1 MSFKKTVTF
10 TANVSDYTDGTVS
23 ARVQAENN
31 ILGQLVTWLLA
42 QNTSISQIEKVEIG
56 DSHWSG
62 YPMYAVNSSVPS
74 DVSYC
79 VNGYELLSD
88 IYMLGKD
95 ADNFLLGLC
104 VDGHVLTL
112 APSCS
117 FEFQDA
123 LNTYSSQPIS
133 IVMEQLRRLQ
143 SAKENNRKG
152 FGALNLYTFSTTDDE
167 LSLTLNFWKGTDSM
181 VISVPGGLSRLFF
194 SFDAVDASWGWLGMT
209 QETSYSPSMNIC
221 NYSFSEKIQADNT
234 TQTQTRSSDN
244 AGSVSWCLSLG
255 YPTNAYPYYWG
266 SMSSYNMACYVNLSS
281 YSPVAVRMHRMCV
294 SSNALGAESSQGAL
308 EIMMET
314 DTSRVICCNTL
325 WNFPRVTTEQ
335 LYLRKMYIPN
345 RTTASPVKLGYTPG
359 NLYADAI
366 YEVNNKYY
374 LCLKDGWCSYF
385 IEVAEQG

>member
-1 MSFKKTVTF
+1 MSYKKTVTF
-10 TANVSDYTDGTVS
+10 TAKVSDYTDGTVS

-31 ILGQLVTWLLA
+31 ILGQFVSWLLA
-42 QNTSISQIEKVEIG
+42 QNTSIQQIEKIEIG

-74 DVSYC
+74 TVSSC
-79 VNGYELLSD
+79 VSGYQLLSD
-88 IYMLGKD
+88 VYMLGKNKN
-95 ADNFLLGLC
+95 NFLMGLC

-143 SAKENNRKG
+143 SAKETNRNG
-152 FGALNLYTFSTTDDE
+152 FGALNLHTFSTTDDE
-167 LSLTLNFWKGTDSM
+167 LSMTLNFWKGTDSM
-181 VISVPGGLSRLFF
+181 VIAVPGDLSRVFF
-194 SFDAVDASWGWLGMT
+194 SFNAVDASWGWLGMMK
-209 QETSYSPSMNIC
+209 ESSYSSSMTIC
-221 NYSFSEKIQADNT
+221 NYSFSEQIQADNT
-234 TQTQTRSSDN
+234 TQTLSSDS
-244 AGSVSWCLSLG
+244 ASSVSWCLSLG
-255 YPTNAYPYYWG
+255 YPTNANPYYWG
-266 SMSSYNMACYVNLSS
+266 TMSAYSTGCYPNNII

-294 SSNALGAESSQGAL
+294 SSNALGTEYNQGSL
-308 EIMMET
+308 DIMMET

-345 RTTASPVKLGYTPG
+345 RQTASPVKLGYTPG
-359 NLYADAI
+359 NLYADAV
-366 YEVNNKYY
+366 YTVNDKHY
-374 LCLKDGWCSYF
+374 LCLKDGWCGYF
-385 IEVAEQG
+385 VEVSDQG

>member
-10 TANVSDYTDGTVS
+10 TAKVSDYTDGTVS

-31 ILGQLVTWLLA
+31 ILGQFVSWLLA
-42 QNTSISQIEKVEIG
+42 QNTSIQQIEKIEIG

-74 DVSYC
+74 VVSSC
-79 VNGYELLSD
+79 VSGYQLLSD
-88 IYMLGKD
+88 VYMLGKD

-104 VDGHVLTL
+104 VDGHVLTI

-133 IVMEQLRRLQ
+133 IVMGQLRRLQ
-143 SAKENNRKG
+143 SSKESNRKG

-167 LSLTLNFWKGTDSM
+167 LSMTLNFWKGADTM
-181 VISVPGGLSRLFF
+181 VISVPGELSRVFF
-194 SFDAVDASWGWLGMT
+194 SFNAVDASWGWLGMMMEAT
-209 QETSYSPSMNIC
+209 YSPSMNIC
-221 NYSFSEKIQADNT
+221 NYSFSEQIQADNT
-234 TQTQTRSSDN
+234 TQTLNSDT
-244 AGSVSWCLSLG
+244 AGSVSKCLSLG
-255 YPTNAYPYYWG
+255 YPTNANPYYWG
-266 SMSSYNMACYVNLSS
+266 SMSLYNVACYANLSS

-294 SSNALGAESSQGAL
+294 ANNTLGADYSQDSL
-308 EIMMET
+308 DKMMET

-325 WNFPRVTTEQ
+325 WNFPRISTEQ

-345 RTTASPVKLGYTPG
+345 RTTASPVKLGYTVG
-359 NLYADAI
+359 NLYTDAV
-366 YEVNNKYY
+366 YTVNDKHY
-374 LCLKDGWCSYF
+374 LCLKNGWCSYF
-385 IEVAEQG
+385 VEVSDQG

>member
-42 QNTSISQIEKVEIG
+42 QNTSIQQIEKVEIG

-74 DVSYC
+74 AVSYC
-79 VNGYELLSD
+79 VSGYELLSD
-88 IYMLGKD
+88 IYMLGKNKN
-95 ADNFLLGLC
+95 NFLMGLC
-104 VDGHVLTL
+104 VDGHVLTI

-133 IVMEQLRRLQ
+133 IVMGQLRRLQ
-143 SAKENNRKG
+143 SAKETNRNG

-181 VISVPGGLSRLFF
+181 VISVPGELSRVFF
-194 SFDAVDASWGWLGMT
+194 SFDAVDASWGWLEMMR
-209 QETSYSPSMNIC
+209 ETSYSSSMNIC
-221 NYSFSEKIQADNT
+221 NYSFSEAMQADNT
-234 TQTQTRSSDN
+234 TQTLNSDT
-244 AGSVSWCLSLG
+244 AGSVSVCLSLG
-255 YPTNAYPYYWG
+255 YPTNANPYYWG
-266 SMSSYNMACYVNLSS
+266 SMSAYNIACYASIM
-281 YSPVAVRMHRMCV
+281 YSPLAVRMHRMCV
-294 SSNALGAESSQGAL
+294 ASNVSDAAGNQGAL

-314 DTSRVICCNTL
+314 DTSSSRVICCNTL

-345 RTTASPVKLGYTPG
+345 RVTASPVKLGYTVG
-359 NLYADAI
+359 NLYTDAI

>member
-10 TANVSDYTDGTVS
+10 SAKVSDYTDGTVS

-31 ILGQLVTWLLA
+31 ILGQFVSWLLA
-42 QNTSISQIEKVEIG
+42 QNTSIQQIEKVEIG

-62 YPMYAVNSSVPS
+62 YPMYAVNSLVPTH
-74 DVSYC
+74 VSYC
-79 VNGYELLSD
+79 VSGYQLLSD
-88 IYMLGKD
+88 VYMLGKNKN
-95 ADNFLLGLC
+95 NFLMGLC

-133 IVMEQLRRLQ
+133 IVMGQLRRLQ
-143 SAKENNRKG
+143 SAKETNRNG

-167 LSLTLNFWKGTDSM
+167 LSMTLNYWKGADTM
-181 VISVPGGLSRLFF
+181 VISVPGELSRVFF
-194 SFDAVDASWGWLGMT
+194 SFNAVDASWGWLWMVST
-209 QETSYSPSMNIC
+209 NPSSINIC
-221 NYSFSEKIQADNT
+221 NYSFSESMQADNT
-234 TQTQTRSSDN
+234 TQTLSSDT
-244 AGSVSWCLSLG
+244 AGSVSVCLSLG
-255 YPTNAYPYYWG
+255 YPTNANPYYWG
-266 SMSSYNMACYVNLSS
+266 SMSAYNIGCYANLFY

-294 SSNALGAESSQGAL
+294 SDNGSDTATNQSYL
-308 EIMMET
+308 ERMMET

-345 RTTASPVKLGYTPG
+345 RVTASPVKLGYTPG
-359 NLYADAI
+359 NLYADAV
-366 YEVNNKYY
+366 YTVNDKNYV
-374 LCLKDGWCSYF
+374 CLKDGWCSYF
-385 IEVAEQG
+385 VEVSDQG

>member
-10 TANVSDYTDGTVS
+10 TAKVSDYTDGTVS

-31 ILGQLVTWLLA
+31 ILGQFVSWLLA
-42 QNTSISQIEKVEIG
+42 QNTSIQQIEKIEIG

-62 YPMYAVNSSVPS
+62 YPMYAVNTSVPS
-74 DVSYC
+74 AVSSC
-79 VNGYELLSD
+79 VSGYELLSD
-88 IYMLGKD
+88 VYMLGKNKN
-95 ADNFLLGLC
+95 NFLMGLC

-133 IVMEQLRRLQ
+133 IVMGQLRRLQ
-143 SAKENNRKG
+143 SAKETNRNG

-167 LSLTLNFWKGTDSM
+167 LSMTLNFWRGTDSM
-181 VISVPGGLSRLFF
+181 VISVPGDLSRVFF
-194 SFDAVDASWGWLGMT
+194 SFDAVDASWGWLGKI
-209 QETSYSPSMNIC
+209 QGYPSSRNIC
-221 NYSFSEKIQADNT
+221 NYSFSEQMQADNT
-234 TQTQTRSSDN
+234 TQTLSSDT
-244 AGSVSWCLSLG
+244 ADSVSVCLSLG
-255 YPTNAYPYYWG
+255 YPTNANPYYWG
-266 SMSSYNMACYVNLSS
+266 SMSYYNMGCYANLASYN
-281 YSPVAVRMHRMCV
+281 PVAVRMHRMCV
-294 SSNALGAESSQGAL
+294 YNNVSDTHANQSAL

-345 RTTASPVKLGYTPG
+345 RVTASPVKLGYTVG
-359 NLYADAI
+359 NLYTDAV
-366 YEVNNKYY
+366 YTVNDKHY
-374 LCLKDGWCSYF
+374 LCLSDGWCSYF
-385 IEVAEQG
+385 VEVSDQG